1 LVGVA
6 PSVAIAADDLTGA
19 CDSAAAFARRGWR
32 TTVSLRAPEVPRAG
46 EAAAVDTRSRQRPL
60 ETDAPFAALAVADV
74 ALLKVDSL
82 LRGRYAEDL
91 GRLLGSRPALFCP
104 ALPELGRAFSGE
116 GVLEQLRP
124 VRVRAG
130 EPLPD
135 APLVVADAATA
146 DDLDRLVAAASP
158 GTLWVGSSGL
168 AHALARAHGGEV
180 AAPSFA
186 VEGEIVVAVGSRSAQ
201 ARRQLARL
209 EGVAIGAAPDGDG
222 PEDVVHAER
231 LAAGLAPAAAE
242 AGAVVA
248 TGGDTARA
256 LLEALGV
263 ERLEVLGELEP
274 GVVTSRTPAG
284 AIFVT
289 KAGSFG
295 DDDTLARVVAR
306 LRA

>member
-1 LVGVA
+1 VT

-19 CDSAAAFARRGWR
+19 CDSAAAFAQRGWR
-32 TTVSLRAPEVPRAG
+32 TSVSLHAPELPRAG
-46 EAAAVDTRSRQRPL
+46 EAAAVDTRSRQRAL
-60 ETDAPFAALAVADV
+60 ETDAAFAALAAAEV

-104 ALPELGRAFSGE
+104 ALPELGRAFSGD
-116 GVLEQLRP
+116 GVLSELGP

-130 EPLPD
+130 EDVPD

-146 DDLDRLVAAASP
+146 DDLDRLVAAAPP
-158 GTLWVGSSGL
+158 GALWVGSSGL
-168 AHALARAHGGEV
+168 AHALARAHGHAAE
-180 AAPSFA
+180 APSFA
-186 VEGEIVVAVGSRSAQ
+186 VEGPVVVAVGSRSEQ

-209 EGVAIGAAPDGDG
+209 EGVTVGVAADGDG
-222 PEDVVHAER
+222 PEDARHAER
-231 LAAGLAPAAAE
+231 LAAELAPAAAE

-274 GVVTSRTPAG
+274 GVVASRTPAG
-284 AIFVT
+284 AVFVT
-289 KAGSFG
+289 KSGSFG
-295 DDDTLARVVAR
+295 DDDTLARAVAR

>member
-1 LVGVA
+1 VT

-19 CDSAAAFARRGWR
+19 CDSAAAFAQRGWR
-32 TTVSLRAPEVPRAG
+32 TSVSLHEPAAPAPG

-60 ETDAPFAALAVADV
+60 ETDAAFAALAVADV

-91 GRLLGSRPALFCP
+91 GRLLEDRRPAVFCP
-104 ALPELGRAFSGE
+104 ALPELGRAFSGD
-116 GVLEQLRP
+116 GVLDELDP
-124 VRVRAG
+124 VRIRAG
-130 EPLPD
+130 APVPE

-158 GTLWVGSSGL
+158 DTVWVGSSGL
-168 AHALARAHGGEV
+168 AHALARAHGGDV
-180 AAPSFA
+180 AAPAFA
-186 VEGEIVVAVGSRSAQ
+186 VDGELVVAVGSRSEQ

-209 EGVAIGAAPDGDG
+209 EGVTLGVVPDGDG
-222 PEDVVHAER
+222 PEDALHVER
-231 LAAGLAPAAAE
+231 LAAELAAAAAE

-256 LLEALGV
+256 LLDALGV
-263 ERLEVLGELEP
+263 DRLEVLGELEP
-274 GVVTSRTPAG
+274 GVVASRTPAG

>member
-1 LVGVA
+1 VT

-19 CDSAAAFARRGWR
+19 CDSAAAFAQRGWP
-32 TTVSLRAPEVPRAG
+32 TTVSLHVPGEPNAG
-46 EAAAVDTRSRQRPL
+46 EVAAVDTRSRQRAL
-60 ETDAPFAALAVADV
+60 ESDAPFAALAAADV
-74 ALLKVDSL
+74 ALLKIDSL

-91 GRLLGSRPALFCP
+91 GRLLEDRRPAIFCP

-116 GVLEQLRP
+116 GVLEELRP
-124 VRVRAG
+124 VRIRAG
-130 EPLPD
+130 EPLPE
-135 APLVVADAATA
+135 AALVVADAATA
-146 DDLDRLVAAASP
+146 DDLDRLVGNAPEGA
-158 GTLWVGSSGL
+158 LWVGSSGL

-180 AAPSFA
+180 EAPSFA
-186 VEGEIVVAVGSRSAQ
+186 VDGAVVVAVGSRTEQ
-201 ARRQLARL
+201 ARRQVARL
-209 EGVAIGAAPDGDG
+209 EGVTIGVVPEGDG
-222 PEDVVHAER
+222 PEDALHVEQ
-231 LAAGLAPAAAE
+231 LASELAPVAAE

-274 GVVTSRTPAG
+274 GVVATRTPGG

-289 KAGSFG
+289 KSGSFG